1 MTSTLKNT
9 IEIDD
14 TKRISDINEQ
24 FVLCFPFLQLR
35 FYKKPHAWQVASA
48 EKDYIDE
55 QAYIGDIR
63 SSHLGGV
70 LRLNKKMKT
79 GTLEQAFSKR
89 FGLYVQVFRHH
100 GFSWIQ
106 TVGTDELTLQEQNEI
121 GRSVSE
127 ELLHGS
133 NWIFQHEKDI

>member
-1 MTSTLKNT
+1 MTSVLKNI

-14 TKRISDINEQ
+14 TKRIFDIKEQ
-24 FVLCFPFLQLR
+24 FVQFFPFLQLR
-35 FYKKPHAWQVASA
+35 FYRKPHAWQVASA

-63 SSHLGGV
+63 SNHLGGV
-70 LRLNKKMKT
+70 IRLEKRMKT
-79 GTLEQAFSKR
+79 GTLEQAFAKR
-89 FGLYVQVFRHH
+89 FGLYVQIFRHH

-121 GRSVSE
+121 GRSVTE

-133 NWIFQHEKDI
+133 NWILQHEKDI